1 MTSNWAYCSALL
13 VNLLTSMFCYFFH
26 TFSFNRSC
34 LVGPQLEI
42 KICTLGTVINR
53 IAYPADYCHLEGA
66 GRQSQPM
73 PIRWMAW
80 ESVLM
85 VGSGRITLCPGKTIL
100 LPYYS
105 FAYCYFCFSLY
116 TPSTGQV
123 HLQVGRLVVRRN
135 AVGNF
140 DLRPGATVRES
151 ERRQGDREH
160 RSHVPGQQETRKWC
174 NKLIR

>member
-1 MTSNWAYCSALL
+1 MDESRVDPCHE
-13 VNLLTSMFCYFFH
+13 M
-26 TFSFNRSC
+26 SC

-85 VGSGRITLCPGKTIL
+85 VSDSDSP
-100 LPYYS
+100 
-105 FAYCYFCFSLY
+105 
-116 TPSTGQV
+116 
-123 HLQVGRLVVRRN
+123 
-135 AVGNF
+135 
-140 DLRPGATVRES
+140 
-151 ERRQGDREH
+151 
-160 RSHVPGQQETRKWC
+160 
-174 NKLIR
+174 